1 MEKIE
6 EVNADAIGLSALLVS
21 TSKQMQY
28 FVEHA
33 RKNNMNIPVLCGG
46 AAINTNYIN
55 RVAKEGGIYAPGVF
69 YCKTMFDGLKMM
81 DKLVSPEKQKF
92 VQEWQEKI
100 EKWKEPVFEKQ
111 EVKEFAHSG
120 IVPVTSPIPPQ
131 FNTPIRLEPKDIDLN
146 EVWKFLNKKSLFVLS
161 WGVRGQSAKESE
173 EEHEVLFEE
182 WKKRILQEKLFEPRA
197 VYGYFRC
204 HNEDGKLVVDNPSG
218 EKLVFDFPRSS
229 KSKHLCLT
237 DYFGKDDVVVFQA
250 VTVGTKTSD
259 LIDKWNKEDRYTDAY
274 YLHGM
279 AVETAEAMAE
289 WINHKIREDL
299 KIGDKRGLR
308 YSWGYP
314 SCPDVSQHHIVWK
327 LLEPQKSG
335 MILTEAGQIIPEQ
348 STAAIVVHHPEA
360 EYFVL

>member
-1 MEKIE
+1 
-6 EVNADAIGLSALLVS
+6 
-21 TSKQMQY
+21 MQY

-33 RKNNMNIPVLCGG
+33 RKNNMTIPVLCGG

-55 RVAKEGGIYAPGVF
+55 RVAKEGGIYSPGVF

-92 VQEWQEKI
+92 IQEWKEKI

-111 EVKEFAHSG
+111 EVQEFAHSG
-120 IVPVTSPIPPQ
+120 IIPVTSPIPPK
-131 FNTPIRLEPKDIDLN
+131 FDIPIRLEPKDIDLN
-146 EVWKFLNKKSLFVLS
+146 EVWKYLNKKSLFVLS
-161 WGVRGQSAKESE
+161 WGVRGKSAKESE
-173 EEHEVLFEE
+173 EEHEVLLEV
-182 WKKRILQEKLFEPRA
+182 WKKRILEEKLFEPRA

-204 HNEDGKLVVDNPSG
+204 HNEDGKLSVDNPSG

-259 LIDKWNKEDRYTDAY
+259 LIDKWNQEDRYTDAY

-289 WINHKIREDL
+289 WINHKIREEL
-299 KIGDKRGLR
+299 QIGDKRGLR

-335 MILTEAGQIIPEQ
+335 MTLTEAGQIIPEQ